1 MACLYIMFI
10 ALVIFS
16 SLNSA
21 LVALL
26 NKPSHKNSGGN
37 DHKAGSVFFISTIGS
52 VIGVFAV
59 TYFLLP
65 NFSNYTTYAILS
77 TLSGGLTFILALLV
91 REINKTPKFIICIG
105 IVLMALLASATAING
120 NLGTRLAF
128 FQQSGSDNRWAVV
141 ARVPPFYRD
150 HTIVDFTTPNSAPWR
165 GLLTGGLINNRVYNS
180 GVSASLFTHAIESLS
195 FSNRLQPKSAL
206 VLGLGAGTV
215 ATNLSQKGVTV
226 DVVELDGS
234 VLDIAREHF
243 AFDDDGISV
252 TIADARTFV
261 RTCPK
266 LYDVVIVDLF
276 RGDGIPSHVV
286 SKDFFLIS
294 RTACPLVVQ

>member
-120 NLGTRLAF
+120 NLGTRLAT

-141 ARVPPFYRD
+141 ARVPSFYRN
-150 HTIVDFTTPNSAPWR
+150 HTIVDFTTPNCAPWR

-234 VLDIAREHF
+234 VLDIAREYF
-243 AFDDDGISV
+243 AFDDDDISV

-261 RTCPK
+261 RSCPK